1 MTDFSKA
8 TERPWK
14 VRRSND
20 LSGDVGITADGLPNV
35 LAETFAAIRDR
46 NERSV
51 DEASANAALIVAAVN
66 AFDPEREK
74 KVEAL
79 VEAIEEVIAATGA
92 YLPPDGISPQECLNR
107 ILGATDN
114 KKIVDALHSLKGGEN
129 G

>member
-1 MTDFSKA
+1 MTDTDFSKA
-8 TERPWK
+8 TPRPWRIDNFHD
-14 VRRSND
+14 RRILNEGGSHICTAY
-20 LSGDVGITADGLPNV
+20 LFSPPITRGE
-35 LAETFAAIRDR
+35 AE
-46 NERSV
+46 
-51 DEASANAALIVAAVN
+51 ANAALIVAAVN
-66 AFDPEREK
+66 AFDPDREK
-74 KVEAL
+74 KVGAL